1 MYRRI
6 LVGVVAQGQTRDFLS
21 AMREANTFQTER
33 GIRARTAV
41 WGAMTGQNNSV
52 VIAADFNTLE
62 DLEKWTD
69 LATEDSRFA
78 IVRREVRSAMIYE
91 DSEVSILR
99 LAYHSEGL
107 MTSEDATAPRKYM
120 RVLHGDVKP
129 GSHREFVLSVSV
141 ALDYQKQRGI
151 DAHTSVWSKMTG
163 HTSGVSIV
171 AEFDSLGE
179 LEKFDEMAVTDAAV
193 GRLRAATRAS
203 MVFLTSETQLM
214 RNLM

>member
-91 DSEVSILR
+91 DSEVWNP
-99 LAYHSEGL
+99 
-107 MTSEDATAPRKYM
+107 APR
-120 RVLHGDVKP
+120 LP
-129 GSHREFVLSVSV
+129 
-141 ALDYQKQRGI
+141 
-151 DAHTSVWSKMTG
+151 
-163 HTSGVSIV
+163 
-171 AEFDSLGE
+171 
-179 LEKFDEMAVTDAAV
+179 
-193 GRLRAATRAS
+193 LRRADD
-203 MVFLTSETQLM
+203 L
-214 RNLM
+214 

>member
-6 LVGVVAQGQTRDFLS
+6 LTGVISQGKTRDFLA
-21 AMREANTFQTER
+21 AMADANSYQTDR

-69 LATEDSRFA
+69 LSTEDARFA
-78 IVRREVRSAMIYE
+78 IVRRDVRSHMVYE
-91 DSEVSILR
+91 GSEVAILR

-107 MTSEDATAPRKYM
+107 MTSEDATAPRRYM
-120 RVLHGDVKP
+120 RVLHGDVQP
-129 GSHREFVLSVSV
+129 GHHREFINSVSV

-163 HTSGVSIV
+163 HTNGVSIV
-171 AEFDSLGE
+171 GEFDSLSE
-179 LEKFDEMAVTDAAV
+179 LEKFDEMAVTDAEF
-193 GRLRAATRAS
+193 GRLRGATRAS
-203 MVFLTSETQLM
+203 MVFLTSETQLL
-214 RNLM
+214 RNLI